1 MARICRNKKIYKN
14 GLKEHFTEVARDIM
28 TKSLAEVSYYD
39 RLYEACSPRHFK
51 DVKYFSPDG
60 RKNIPNGHSIQRG
73 GFINECK
80 ENLNNFVLS
89 EAVRYSKYGSRK
101 YRGGVIIFS
110 TELNAVGL
118 DKNAIK
124 NKVDTI
130 IFHFQQRFF
139 SGKKN
144 SDIFNKAIKYFRKMS
159 EGTIGAYSIGNTFKG
174 KYIGDNY
181 EEYNER
187 SISIEVNGLS
197 NKALLYLGEMIAR
210 AFYQE
215 TVLIKDLNKNKI
227 YFTNGLRII
236 SQNISSEIVTIY
248 NEKYSIYQ
256 KPIHNYSYDRKE
268 DSDSRAAE

>member
-1 MARICRNKKIYKN
+1 
-14 GLKEHFTEVARDIM
+14 
-28 TKSLAEVSYYD
+28 
-39 RLYEACSPRHFK
+39 
-51 DVKYFSPDG
+51 
-60 RKNIPNGHSIQRG
+60 
-73 GFINECK
+73 
-80 ENLNNFVLS
+80 
-89 EAVRYSKYGSRK
+89 
-101 YRGGVIIFS
+101 
-110 TELNAVGL
+110 
-118 DKNAIK
+118 
-124 NKVDTI
+124 
-130 IFHFQQRFF
+130 
-139 SGKKN
+139 
-144 SDIFNKAIKYFRKMS
+144 MS

-236 SQNISSEIVTIY
+236 SQNISSEIVTISK
-248 NEKYSIYQ
+248 ESDSIYQ
-256 KPIHNYSYDRKE
+256 KPIYNYSYDRKE

>member
-14 GLKEHFTEVARDIM
+14 GLKEHFTEVARDVM
-28 TKSLAEVSYYD
+28 TKSLAEVCYYD

-101 YRGGVIIFS
+101 YRGGVIILS

-181 EEYNER
+181 EEYNEG

-236 SQNISSEIVTIY
+236 SQNISSEIVTISK
-248 NEKYSIYQ
+248 ESDSIYQ
-256 KPIHNYSYDRKE
+256 KPIYNYSYDRKE